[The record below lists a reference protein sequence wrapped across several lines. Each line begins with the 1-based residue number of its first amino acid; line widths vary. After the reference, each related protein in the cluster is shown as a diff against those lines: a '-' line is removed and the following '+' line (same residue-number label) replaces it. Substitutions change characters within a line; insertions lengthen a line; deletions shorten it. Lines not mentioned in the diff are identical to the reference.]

1 MVQSGEVNDEGLAR
15 RERPGREDEMELD
28 KIRNLGPQ
36 ELKHE
41 EQQASEQLF
50 RLRFQMRLG
59 QTEGV
64 KKLRGLKKDVA
75 RIKTITR
82 ERELGLNAALHGSAE
97 GQTGAAPK
105 KAKKKA
111 AVKRTKKATSKKSVT
126 KKAAK
131 TGARK
136 KVATKT
142 ASKTKKKEAR

>member
-1 MVQSGEVNDEGLAR
+1 MMKGSPFESGPEEKT
-15 RERPGREDEMELD
+15 EMELD
-28 KIRNLGPQ
+28 KIRNLGPH

-75 RIKTITR
+75 RLKTITR

-97 GQTGAAPK
+97 GQTEAAPK
-105 KAKKKA
+105 KTKA
-111 AVKRTKKATSKKSVT
+111 AIKRTKKAASKKTTSKKV
-126 KKAAK
+126 AK
-131 TGARK
+131 TGAKK

-142 ASKTKKKEAR
+142 AGKTKKKEAR

>member
-1 MVQSGEVNDEGLAR
+1 
-15 RERPGREDEMELD
+15 MELD
-28 KIRNLGPQ
+28 KIRNLGPH

-97 GQTGAAPK
+97 GQTEAAPK

-111 AVKRTKKATSKKSVT
+111 AVKRTKATSKKSVT

-131 TGARK
+131 TGAKK

-142 ASKTKKKEAR
+142 AGKTKKKEAR

>member
-1 MVQSGEVNDEGLAR
+1 
-15 RERPGREDEMELD
+15 MELD
-28 KIRNLGPQ
+28 KIRNLGPH

-97 GQTGAAPK
+97 GQTETVA
-105 KAKKKA
+105 KAKKTTA
-111 AVKRTKKATSKKSVT
+111 AKRTKKATNRKSAAKKVAKKTAT
-126 KKAAK
+126 KKAATK
-131 TGARK
+131 
-136 KVATKT
+136 KT
-142 ASKTKKKEAR
+142 AKKTKKKEAR

>member
-1 MVQSGEVNDEGLAR
+1 
-15 RERPGREDEMELD
+15 MELD
-28 KIRNLGPQ
+28 KIRNLGPH

-82 ERELGLNAALHGSAE
+82 ERELGLNAALHGQAE
-97 GQTGAAPK
+97 DAPAK
-105 KAKKKA
+105 TKKKTTP
-111 AVKRTKKATSKKSVT
+111 KRKKKS
-126 KKAAK
+126 AA
-131 TGARK
+131 K
-136 KVATKT
+136 KVATKKVAKKSVAKKKVAT
-142 ASKTKKKEAR
+142 KKSAKKKEAR

>member
-1 MVQSGEVNDEGLAR
+1 
-15 RERPGREDEMELD
+15 MELD
-28 KIRNLGPQ
+28 KIRNLGPH

-82 ERELGLNAALHGSAE
+82 ERELGLNAALHGQTDQTEDAPAKTKQKTAAKRSKKSA
-97 GQTGAAPK
+97 GK
-105 KAKKKA
+105 KSATKKTVKKA
-111 AVKRTKKATSKKSVT
+111 AT
-126 KKAAK
+126 
-131 TGARK
+131 K
-136 KVATKT
+136 KVATKKKS
-142 ASKTKKKEAR
+142 AKKKEAR

>member
-1 MVQSGEVNDEGLAR
+1 MMKGSPVESGPEEKT
-15 RERPGREDEMELD
+15 EMELD
-28 KIRNLGPQ
+28 KIRNLGPH

-97 GQTGAAPK
+97 GQTETAA
-105 KAKKKA
+105 KAKKTTA
-111 AVKRTKKATSKKSVT
+111 AKRTKKATSRKSAAKKVAKKTAT
-126 KKAAK
+126 KKAATK
-131 TGARK
+131 
-136 KVATKT
+136 KT
-142 ASKTKKKEAR
+142 AKKTKKKEAR

>member
-1 MVQSGEVNDEGLAR
+1 
-15 RERPGREDEMELD
+15 MELD
-28 KIRNLGPQ
+28 KIRNLGPH

-82 ERELGLNAALHGSAE
+82 ERELGLNAALHGHAE
-97 GQTGAAPK
+97 GQTESAPTTK
-105 KAKKKA
+105 KAKKKTASRRTKKSTGKKA
-111 AVKRTKKATSKKSVT
+111 AVKRV
-126 KKAAK
+126 AK
-131 TGARK
+131 TGAKK

-142 ASKTKKKEAR
+142 ARKTKKKEAR

>member
-1 MVQSGEVNDEGLAR
+1 
-15 RERPGREDEMELD
+15 MELD
-28 KIRNLGPQ
+28 KIRNLGPH

-82 ERELGLNAALHGSAE
+82 ERELGLNAALHGHAEAQTEAAPKAKKKTPAKRTKKSATKKTAARKPAK
-97 GQTGAAPK
+97 TGAKKKAAPK
-105 KAKKKA
+105 KA
-111 AVKRTKKATSKKSVT
+111 R
-126 KKAAK
+126 K
-131 TGARK
+131 T
-136 KVATKT
+136 T
-142 ASKTKKKEAR
+142 KKEAR

>member
-1 MVQSGEVNDEGLAR
+1 
-15 RERPGREDEMELD
+15 MELD
-28 KIRNLGPQ
+28 KIRNLGPH

-82 ERELGLNAALHGSAE
+82 ERELGLNAALHGQADD
-97 GQTGAAPK
+97 APAK
-105 KAKKKA
+105 TKKKTTA
-111 AVKRTKKATSKKSVT
+111 KRSKKSAT
-126 KKAAK
+126 KKVANKKVAKKSAAK
-131 TGARK
+131 K
-136 KVATKT
+136 KVATKKS
-142 ASKTKKKEAR
+142 AKKKEAR

>member
-1 MVQSGEVNDEGLAR
+1 
-15 RERPGREDEMELD
+15 MELD
-28 KIRNLGPQ
+28 KIRNLGPH

-82 ERELGLNAALHGSAE
+82 ERELGLNAALHGQPE
-97 GQTGAAPK
+97 TEGAA
-105 KAKKKA
+105 KAKKKTA
-111 AVKRTKKATSKKSVT
+111 AKAKKKTAAKRARKST
-126 KKAAK
+126 GKKAAAKKVAK
-131 TGARK
+131 TSAKK

-142 ASKTKKKEAR
+142 ARKTKKKEAR

>member
-1 MVQSGEVNDEGLAR
+1 MVHSGEVNDEGLAR

-97 GQTGAAPK
+97 GQTEAAPK

-111 AVKRTKKATSKKSVT
+111 VKRSKKATVKKSVT

-131 TGARK
+131 TGAK

-142 ASKTKKKEAR
+142 AGKTKKKEAR

>member
-1 MVQSGEVNDEGLAR
+1 MMKGSPVESGPEEKT
-15 RERPGREDEMELD
+15 EMELD
-28 KIRNLGPQ
+28 KIRNLGPH

-82 ERELGLNAALHGSAE
+82 ERELGLNAALHGHAE
-97 GQTGAAPK
+97 GQAETAP
-105 KAKKKA
+105 KAKKKTTA
-111 AVKRTKKATSKKSVT
+111 KRSKKAASKKTTT

-131 TGARK
+131 TGAKK
-136 KVATKT
+136 KVAAKT
-142 ASKTKKKEAR
+142 AGKTKKKEAR

>member
-1 MVQSGEVNDEGLAR
+1 
-15 RERPGREDEMELD
+15 MELD
-28 KIRNLGPQ
+28 KIRNLGPH

-82 ERELGLNAALHGSAE
+82 ERELGLNAALHGQAE
-97 GQTGAAPK
+97 DAP
-105 KAKKKA
+105 
-111 AVKRTKKATSKKSVT
+111 VRTKQKTAAKRSKKSAGKKSAT
-126 KKAAK
+126 KKTVKK
-131 TGARK
+131 TAGKK
-136 KVATKT
+136 KVATKKS
-142 ASKTKKKEAR
+142 AKKKEAR

>member
-1 MVQSGEVNDEGLAR
+1 
-15 RERPGREDEMELD
+15 MELE
-28 KIRNLGPQ
+28 KIRNLGPH

-82 ERELGLNAALHGSAE
+82 ERELGLNAALHGHAE
-97 GQTGAAPK
+97 AQTEAAPK
-105 KAKKKA
+105 AKKTA
-111 AVKRTKKATSKKSVT
+111 AKRTKKPTNRKSAAKKVAKKTAT
-126 KKAAK
+126 KKAATK
-131 TGARK
+131 
-136 KVATKT
+136 KT
-142 ASKTKKKEAR
+142 ANKTKKKEAR

>member
-1 MVQSGEVNDEGLAR
+1 
-15 RERPGREDEMELD
+15 MELD
-28 KIRNLGPQ
+28 KIRNLGAH

-82 ERELGLNAALHGSAE
+82 ERELGLNAALHGHAE
-97 GQTGAAPK
+97 GQTETAP
-105 KAKKKA
+105 KAKKTA
-111 AVKRTKKATSKKSVT
+111 AKRTKKSPSKKTVAG
-126 KKAAK
+126 KAAK
-131 TGARK
+131 TGAKK

-142 ASKTKKKEAR
+142 AHKTKKKEAR

>member
-1 MVQSGEVNDEGLAR
+1 
-15 RERPGREDEMELD
+15 MELD
-28 KIRNLGPQ
+28 KIRNLGPH

-82 ERELGLNAALHGSAE
+82 ERELGLNAALHGQAEDAPAKTKQKTAAKRSKKSA
-97 GQTGAAPK
+97 GK
-105 KAKKKA
+105 KSATKKTVKKA
-111 AVKRTKKATSKKSVT
+111 A
-126 KKAAK
+126 AK
-131 TGARK
+131 K
-136 KVATKT
+136 KVATKKS
-142 ASKTKKKEAR
+142 AKKKEAR